1 MALEFLNDT
10 RSYDDSR
17 QCVSF
22 WGYDSAFEVMFR
34 LDHTALSSF
43 AGQQQLSEPTA
54 LKAFDANLDQIRKA
68 AHKLYRGNSKRYLEI
83 TLKDM

>member
-10 RSYDDSR
+10 RSFDAAR

-34 LDHTALSSF
+34 LDHTALGSLI
-43 AGQQQLSEPTA
+43 GKQQLTEPTA
-54 LKAFDANLDQIRKA
+54 LKAFDANRDQIQKA
-68 AHKLYRGNSKRYLEI
+68 ARNMYRGKAKRYLEI
-83 TLKDM
+83 TASDI